1 MSDIYSDVYN
11 EEPIAE
17 INIIPFVDIILVVL
31 IIFMITAPQLIREGF
46 SVTLPKTESSTKK
59 LSPSVKLKIEVTNT
73 GDILLDGNLMSLNS
87 LSLYVRKLMET
98 DSVESRLVISAD
110 VSVSH
115 GRVMEIIDVMKSSGI
130 QQFTFAVQP

>member
-46 SVTLPKTESSTKK
+46 SVTLPKVSSGTEE

-73 GDILLDGNLMSLNS
+73 GDILLDGNLMSLNN
-87 LSLYVRKLMET
+87 LSLYTRKLMET
-98 DSVESRLVISAD
+98 DSIDSRLVISAD

-115 GRVMEIIDVMKSSGI
+115 GRVMEIIDVMKQSGI

>member
-1 MSDIYSDVYN
+1 MSDIYN

-46 SVTLPKTESSTKK
+46 SVTLPKVSSGTEKISS
-59 LSPSVKLKIEVTNT
+59 SVQLKIEVTNT
-73 GDILLDGNLMSLNS
+73 GDILLDGNLMSLNN
-87 LSLYVRKLMET
+87 LSLHARKLLEA
-98 DSVESRLVISAD
+98 DSIESRLIISAD

-115 GRVMEIIDVMKSSGI
+115 GRVMEIIDVMKKSGI